1 MPDTIRI
8 SGSCAHPWR
17 RGFLTAMIGAVFPL
31 PASAEQQP
39 VLALHELVVSAQD
52 SIDRHEI
59 AVLVV
64 VLGLVLFAVVTAIM
78 LVRARTRW
86 TRLETSSRDEIAAL
100 RSDLDRANA
109 LLFSEP
115 QVMVDWPAGSDEPR
129 IDGDPAI
136 VGVAAPHRVLAF
148 GTWLEAGKASAMEQ
162 AVENLR
168 SRGEGFS
175 LTLTTLHGHPIEV
188 QGRAIGG
195 RAVLR
200 LKDAIGVKRD
210 LAELL
215 SRHESLLSEV
225 ASLRALIENLPSPVW
240 TRDAA
245 GQLTFANAAYAR
257 AVEAKTAADAVTRRL
272 ELLDSSARDN
282 ISRARIASGAYA
294 GRLPAVVAGA
304 RRTFDVLDF
313 RTETGSA
320 GIGLDATEAETMRVA
335 LGRMVDAHRRTL
347 DQLSTGV
354 AMFAADQRLTFYN
367 AAYRALWD
375 LDAAYLDQG
384 PTDSA
389 VIEALRSARKLPEEQ
404 DFRQWKAQL
413 HEAYR
418 AVEAKEYMWHLPDGR
433 TVRVVTTPNPDGG
446 VTYLF
451 HDVTE
456 RLDLDRRFEEM
467 IRVQGETLD
476 NLAEGVAVF
485 ASDGRLR
492 LHNSAFARMW
502 HLAPQ
507 ALAERPHIETITALC
522 RPLHGDNA
530 TWQKLREFVTAIDS
544 REPIEA
550 RLERRDG
557 TVVDCTTVP
566 LPNGATLVT
575 FHDVTD
581 SVNVERA
588 LRERNEALEDADK
601 IKIDFVHHVSYE
613 LRSPLTNIIGF
624 VHLLGDPS
632 TGPLAP
638 KQRDYLDYI
647 TVSTD
652 TLLALINN
660 ILDLATID
668 AGRMQLNLGNVDIRA
683 TMAGAAEGVQDR
695 LAGPGLTLD
704 ISAPKDIGAFTAD
717 ERRLRQILF
726 NLLANAVSFSP
737 PGAKITLRAERRT
750 DAVVFAVTDRGPGI
764 PPDVLGKVFDWFET
778 HPLGSQHRGPG
789 LGLSLVRSFVELHGG
804 TVSITSVVGEG
815 TTVTCTFPTGE
826 AADDHG
832 WRKLHCDHPER
843 GGAGRLHDRYR
854 RRARTRRPGDAVRR
868 SRRRQD
874 HLCPRADP
882 LSRRRRHR
890 RSAEPD
896 LHFRPDL

>member
-17 RGFLTAMIGAVFPL
+17 RGFLTAIVGTAVPF
-31 PASAEQQP
+31 PASAEKQP
-39 VLALHELVVSAQD
+39 VLALHELVASAQD

-64 VLGLVLFAVVTAIM
+64 VLGLMLFAVVTAIM
-78 LVRARTRW
+78 LVRTRARG
-86 TRLETSSRDEIAAL
+86 TRLETSSRDEIVAL

-129 IDGDPAI
+129 IDGDPGI
-136 VGVAAPHRVLAF
+136 VGAATPHRVLAF
-148 GTWLEAGKASAMEQ
+148 GSWLEAGKAFAMEQ

-200 LKDAIGVKRD
+200 LKDASGVKRD
-210 LAELL
+210 LVELL
-215 SRHESLLSEV
+215 SRHETLLREV
-225 ASLRALIENLPSPVW
+225 ASLRALIEKLPSPVW

-272 ELLDSSARDN
+272 ELLDSGARDS
-282 ISRARIASGAYA
+282 ILRALAANGSYE
-294 GRLPAVVAGA
+294 GRLPAVVAGS

-335 LGRMVDAHRRTL
+335 LARMVDAHRRTL

-354 AMFAADQRLTFYN
+354 AMFDADHRLTFYN

-384 PTDSA
+384 PKDSA

-418 AVEAKEYMWHLPDGR
+418 AVEATEYTWHLPDGR
-433 TVRVVTTPNPDGG
+433 TLRVVTTPNPDGG

-502 HLAPQ
+502 RLEPQ

-632 TGPLAP
+632 TGPLQQ
-638 KQRDYLDYI
+638 KQREYLDFI

-668 AGRMQLNLGNVDIRA
+668 AGRMQLNLGAVDIRA
-683 TMAGAAEGVQDR
+683 TMAAAAEGVQDR
-695 LAGPGLTLD
+695 LVGPGLTLD
-704 ISAPKDIGAFTAD
+704 ISAPKDIGGFTAD

-737 PGAKITLRAERRT
+737 AGAKITLRAERRA
-750 DAVVFAVTDRGPGI
+750 DAVIFAVTDRGPGI
-764 PPDVLGKVFDWFET
+764 PSDVLEKVFDLFES
-778 HPLGSQHRGPG
+778 HSLGSQHRGPG

-826 AADDHG
+826 AAT
-832 WRKLHCDHPER
+832 LT
-843 GGAGRLHDRYR
+843 A
-854 RRARTRRPGDAVRR
+854 A
-868 SRRRQD
+868 
-874 HLCPRADP
+874 
-882 LSRRRRHR
+882 
-890 RSAEPD
+890 
-896 LHFRPDL
+896 

>member
-1 MPDTIRI
+1 
-8 SGSCAHPWR
+8 
-17 RGFLTAMIGAVFPL
+17 
-31 PASAEQQP
+31 
-39 VLALHELVVSAQD
+39 
-52 SIDRHEI
+52 
-59 AVLVV
+59 
-64 VLGLVLFAVVTAIM
+64 
-78 LVRARTRW
+78 
-86 TRLETSSRDEIAAL
+86 
-100 RSDLDRANA
+100 
-109 LLFSEP
+109 
-115 QVMVDWPAGSDEPR
+115 
-129 IDGDPAI
+129 
-136 VGVAAPHRVLAF
+136 
-148 GTWLEAGKASAMEQ
+148 
-162 AVENLR
+162 
-168 SRGEGFS
+168 
-175 LTLTTLHGHPIEV
+175 
-188 QGRAIGG
+188 
-195 RAVLR
+195 
-200 LKDAIGVKRD
+200 
-210 LAELL
+210 
-215 SRHESLLSEV
+215 
-225 ASLRALIENLPSPVW
+225 LIENLPSPVW
-240 TRDAA
+240 TRDVA

-282 ISRARIASGAYA
+282 ISRTRIASGAYA

-502 HLAPQ
+502 RLEPQ

-588 LRERNEALEDADK
+588 LRERNEALVDADK

-647 TVSTD
+647 TVSTN

-695 LAGPGLTLD
+695 LAGPGLSLE
-704 ISAPKDIGAFTAD
+704 ISAPKDIGTFTAD

-737 PGAKITLRAERRT
+737 PGTKITLRAERRT

-815 TTVTCTFPTGE
+815 TTVTCTFPSGE
-826 AADDHG
+826 AA
-832 WRKLHCDHPER
+832 
-843 GGAGRLHDRYR
+843 AQT
-854 RRARTRRPGDAVRR
+854 AA
-868 SRRRQD
+868 
-874 HLCPRADP
+874 
-882 LSRRRRHR
+882 
-890 RSAEPD
+890 
-896 LHFRPDL
+896 